1 MKDNWTIS
9 KTEVADL
16 LRLEVLARLH
26 EVEEK
31 LALFARIHDQT
42 FDAFEQTT
50 LRGKEEFEQWDD
62 YLEWKAYRQ
71 MQDELQQKL
80 AALTRGHFKVA

>member
-1 MKDNWTIS
+1 MIDKWTIS

-16 LRLEVLARLH
+16 LKLDLLARRR

-31 LALFARIHDQT
+31 LALFERTYGQA

-50 LRGKEEFEQWDD
+50 LGGEEDFTRWDD

-71 MQDELQQKL
+71 VQEEIQQKL
-80 AALTRGHFKVA
+80 EALNRGHFEVA